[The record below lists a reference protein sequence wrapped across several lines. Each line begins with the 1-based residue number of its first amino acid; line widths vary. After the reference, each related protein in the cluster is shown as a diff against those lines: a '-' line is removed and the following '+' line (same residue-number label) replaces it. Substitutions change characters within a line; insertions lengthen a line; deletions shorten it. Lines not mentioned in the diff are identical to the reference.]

1 MKIDK
6 YNFFAFA
13 SNWLFLIAIVSPFA
27 YNSVVSSIEEQKVE
41 KFSKFHQYFIDQS
54 NRFITNADFPYQ
66 NLYLNIINNDKVEVR
81 QVFDFAQF
89 ISTSRNPKLIFS
101 DENIISNSLLV
112 DSKSIQPSQVS
123 QYKNIFS
130 TDSYVKIYFTDDKG
144 KVNKN
149 ETYIVFNLA
158 NFSDANYLENKVA
171 RNLSFIFNDAN
182 YFAIT
187 YYKGSKNN
195 NVFSIGTNKGLSNSG
210 YRYDFGNLL
219 SPNEMLLINQTFVG
233 RVDSDDYAREIFFTP
248 SGSPIF
254 YKDIGE
260 FGNSVKGKD
269 WVSYSKRHLWAND
282 DIDYYNR
289 LKKEA
294 Y

>member
-27 YNSVVSSIEEQKVE
+27 YSSVVLSIEEQKVE

-66 NLYLNIINNDKVEVR
+66 NLYLNIINNNKVEVR

-123 QYKNIFS
+123 QYENIFS
-130 TDSYVKIYFTDDKG
+130 SDNYVKIYFTDDKG

-149 ETYIVFNLA
+149 ETYIVFNL
-158 NFSDANYLENKVA
+158 DGYYLENKVA
-171 RNLSFIFNDAN
+171 RNLSFIFNDTN

-195 NVFSIGTNKGLSNSG
+195 NVFSIGTNKGLYN
-210 YRYDFGNLL
+210 FGNLL

-233 RVDSDDYAREIFFTP
+233 RVDSDDYARKIFFTP

-269 WVSYSKRHLWAND
+269 WVSSSKRYLWAND

-289 LKKEA
+289 LNKEA

>member
-27 YNSVVSSIEEQKVE
+27 YTSAVSSIEEQKVE

-112 DSKSIQPSQVS
+112 DSKSIKPSQVS
-123 QYKNIFS
+123 QYENIFS
-130 TDSYVKIYFTDDKG
+130 SDSYVKIYFTDDKG

-149 ETYIVFNLA
+149 ETYIVFNL
-158 NFSDANYLENKVA
+158 DGYYLENKVA
-171 RNLSFIFNDAN
+171 RNLSFIFNDTN

-195 NVFSIGTNKGLSNSG
+195 NVFSIGTNNRLYN
-210 YRYDFGNLL
+210 FGNLL
-219 SPNEMLLINQTFVG
+219 SPNEMLLINQTFIG
-233 RVDSDDYAREIFFTP
+233 RVDSEDYARKIFFTP

-260 FGNSVKGKD
+260 FSNSVKGKD
-269 WVSYSKRHLWAND
+269 WVSSSKRYLWAND